1 MPGSRAESPTIRV
14 TTNEVL
20 VPTLVEKPHGGGI
33 VYGLKQSDFV
43 VEDNGVP
50 QMAQKLRST
59 PDDEL
64 KSRLASP
71 ANCTS
76 PSLNPTNAATG
87 EAVARRQLSQW
98 QYALQM
104 GLAATENLTA
114 PRRQPPMLLPL
125 LAILVLSE
133 QNHSRRSRGGA
144 HFPVRQ
150 SFRFIA

>member
-1 MPGSRAESPTIRV
+1 MGHAGVREFSTRFRATPSSPVRDTRGRPGT
-14 TTNEVL
+14 
-20 VPTLVEKPHGGGI
+20 
-33 VYGLKQSDFV
+33 
-43 VEDNGVP
+43 
-50 QMAQKLRST
+50 
-59 PDDEL
+59 DDEL

-114 PRRQPPMLLPL
+114 PQRQPPMLLPL
-125 LAILVLSE
+125 LVILVLSE